1 MNKPRVIKWKEIIKM
16 RAEISEIEKKFL
28 MWKINKT
35 KSWFLENMKKIDKSL
50 ARLIKKKKKEKTQI
64 KSEKKE
70 KLQLT
75 PHISNDHKR
84 ILQTI
89 IHQ

>member
-1 MNKPRVIKWKEIIKM
+1 
-16 RAEISEIEKKFL
+16 
-28 MWKINKT
+28 
-35 KSWFLENMKKIDKSL
+35 MKKIDKSL
-50 ARLIKKKKKEKTQI
+50 ARIIKKKKKEKTQI

-75 PHISNDHKR
+75 PHISKDHKR